1 MKNILDSLLFYIYKI
16 FRKFKY
22 FYTVILGPFIR
33 SIKTPLFP
41 NNFNGEVLVHIGSG
55 ELNDERFINVDA
67 RAMPHVHYVTQNIEL
82 AQFSQNSIDLIYA
95 CHILEHVSHRKLA
108 KTLSAWYSHLKPG
121 GVLRISIPD
130 FDKIIEIYYDQ
141 NKNVHSIK
149 NPLLGGQE
157 YEFNYHFS
165 IFNKEYLTNILIEC
179 GFSDIKEWDPATAKY
194 YSFDDWA
201 GRKCVINKKEYF
213 ISLNIEAVK

>member
-1 MKNILDSLLFYIYKI
+1 MKYIY
-16 FRKFKY
+16 
-22 FYTVILGPFIR
+22 TVLLGPLVR
-33 SIKTPLFP
+33 SIRVPPFP
-41 NNFNGEVLVHIGSG
+41 KNPDGEIFVHIGCG
-55 ELNDERFINVDA
+55 ECNDERFINVDA

-82 AQFSQNSIDLIYA
+82 AQFSLNSIDLIYA

-108 KTLSAWYSHLKPG
+108 KTLSSWYSHLKAG

-130 FDKIIEIYYDQ
+130 FDKMIEIYNDQ
-141 NKNVHSIK
+141 EKNIHSIK

-157 YEFNYHFS
+157 YGFNYHFS
-165 IFNKEYLTNILIEC
+165 IFNKKYIASILIEC
-179 GFSDIKEWDPATAKY
+179 GFTDIKEWDPATAKY

-201 GRKCVINKKEYF
+201 GIKYVLNKKEYF

>member
-1 MKNILDSLLFYIYKI
+1 MKNLFNSFLSYPHRICRKLKYIHA
-16 FRKFKY
+16 
-22 FYTVILGPFIR
+22 VMLGPLIR
-33 SIKTPLFP
+33 SIKVPPFP
-41 NNFNGEVLVHIGSG
+41 KNPNGEVFVHIGCG

-67 RAMPHVHYVTQNIEL
+67 RAMPHVHYVTQHIEL
-82 AQFSQNSIDLIYA
+82 AQFSQDSIDLIYA

-130 FDKIIEIYYDQ
+130 FDKLIEIYNDQ
-141 NKNVHSIK
+141 QKNIHSIK

-157 YEFNYHFS
+157 YGFNYHFS
-165 IFNKEYLTNILIEC
+165 IFNKQYISNIFIEC

-201 GRKCVINKKEYF
+201 GKKYVFNKKEYF